1 MSAKL
6 KQVIETIGELSAD
19 EKALL
24 AHCLIASLEK
34 APEDGVEDAWHSLA
48 EKRFSELESG
58 KVKGVSWQE
67 IRKSVQG

>member
-6 KQVIETIGELSAD
+6 KQVIETIGDLSAD

-34 APEDGVEDAWHSLA
+34 APEDGVEDAWHALA
-48 EKRFSELESG
+48 EKRFSDLESG

-67 IRKSVQG
+67 IKKSVRV

>member
-6 KQVIETIGELSAD
+6 KQVIETIGELSSD

-24 AHCLIASLEK
+24 AHCLIASLEA
-34 APEDGVEDAWHSLA
+34 APEDGVDDAWHSLA

>member
-6 KQVIETIGELSAD
+6 KQVIEAIGELSAD

-34 APEDGVEDAWHSLA
+34 VPEDGVEDAWHSLA
-48 EKRFSELESG
+48 GKRFSELESG